1 MTSGA
6 LVSGRITGGSDANYA
21 DFPYQLSLRKYNNH
35 ICGAAVV
42 KDQLAV
48 TAAHCVADADIDS
61 FTLTGGSSNRSEGV
75 TYYVENIIIHPMFNR
90 NIYSYDIALIRVNE
104 SFLENEDMA
113 PIALQSSPISF
124 STFNPVYCTIS
135 GWGQM
140 NNDTQELPEILKAVK
155 IPLVNY
161 TDCRRKWSPYTVTTA
176 MACAGELRRD
186 SCNGDSGGPLV
197 CNNRLYG
204 IVSWGDRY
212 CGSTYPGV
220 YTNIS
225 AKDVYNFLDQNI
237 KCQ

>member
-1 MTSGA
+1 MTSGI

-21 DFPYQLSLRKYNNH
+21 DFPYQLSLRKFNNH
-35 ICGAAVV
+35 VCGAAVV

-48 TAAHCVADADIDS
+48 TAAHCVADADTDS
-61 FTLTGGSSNRSEGV
+61 V
-75 TYYVENIIIHPMFNR
+75 
-90 NIYSYDIALIRVNE
+90 
-104 SFLENEDMA
+104 
-113 PIALQSSPISF
+113 
-124 STFNPVYCTIS
+124 C
-135 GWGQM
+135 
-140 NNDTQELPEILKAVK
+140 
-155 IPLVNY
+155 
-161 TDCRRKWSPYTVTTA
+161 

-225 AKDVYNFLDQNI
+225 AKDVYSFLEQNI
-237 KCQ
+237 KCK